1 MIQASIITIG
11 DELLIGQV
19 IDTNSAWIAQEL
31 NKIGVPV
38 IRRLAVGD
46 NWERIWNALDQE
58 SIDSNVIIIT
68 GGLGPTADDI
78 TKPLL
83 CEYFNGKLVTNLE
96 VLQHVEDLFKNV
108 FKRPLTDRNRNQ
120 ALVPD
125 CCTTLFNSKGTAPG
139 MLFHKQDKIFI
150 SLPGVP
156 IEMKTIMEEKVL
168 PFISETYKLPHIAH
182 RTLVTFGIG
191 ESMIADM
198 LVEFESKIP
207 SHIKLA
213 YLPNHGIVRLRL
225 SSNGINKKDIEDE
238 IDFLFSEL
246 KILVN
251 QYLIAETDDP
261 IEKIIGRLLLKNNKT
276 VSTAESC
283 TGGYI
288 AHQITS
294 IDGSSAYFLGSV
306 VAYSNEI
313 KKSML
318 DVSHKTIENNG
329 AVSEAVVSEM
339 ALGILNK
346 TNSDY
351 AIAVSGIMGS
361 GGGSLEKPVG
371 LVWIAVGNKNS
382 IVTKSFHLR
391 FDRYKNIQ
399 LTTMNAFMMLRDLII
414 SNKLE

>member
-1 MIQASIITIG
+1 M
-11 DELLIGQV
+11 
-19 IDTNSAWIAQEL
+19 
-31 NKIGVPV
+31 
-38 IRRLAVGD
+38 
-46 NWERIWNALDQE
+46 
-58 SIDSNVIIIT
+58 
-68 GGLGPTADDI
+68 
-78 TKPLL
+78 
-83 CEYFNGKLVTNLE
+83 
-96 VLQHVEDLFKNV
+96 
-108 FKRPLTDRNRNQ
+108 
-120 ALVPD
+120 
-125 CCTTLFNSKGTAPG
+125 
-139 MLFHKQDKIFI
+139 
-150 SLPGVP
+150 
-156 IEMKTIMEEKVL
+156 
-168 PFISETYKLPHIAH
+168 
-182 RTLVTFGIG
+182 
-191 ESMIADM
+191 
-198 LVEFESKIP
+198 
-207 SHIKLA
+207 
-213 YLPNHGIVRLRL
+213 
-225 SSNGINKKDIEDE
+225 
-238 IDFLFSEL
+238 
-246 KILVN
+246 VN